1 MNQARFRKTARLE
14 RLAEAYLRPKEKP
27 DSGIEGFVRKYAFVH
42 TANLSAL
49 ILYGDPKID
58 EPLSFAWKRCLESSE
73 WQKRREKYGGWDDY
87 RRDHG
92 DPFDSF
98 SATQIGKYFRKYF
111 LPDLPGGDQAE
122 KFGLIFKRAPPW
134 LLWFTYG
141 DVNARILGIK
151 LPDLSTVNRFIRDP
165 RNVGNDYLPPVPFE
179 CHLRADGVEDE
190 IASKLDTS
198 FFCNR
203 RGNCLG
209 ANLRPGPDGPTG
221 NIAHECGAE
230 ERDFKILQ
238 RSGQC
243 QRTARQGAVEIQIR
257 VQEGRRQGRVTAS
270 GGGGR
275 NRRSASGP
283 PVSRVLI

>member
-165 RNVGNDYLPPVPFE
+165 RNVGNDYLPPGPFE

-190 IASKLDTS
+190 IAIWTKVIKKKLKDETHGLTPHERKRIARIREKYKNVSKPLSDQEVITKFAVLLLLTQISGLDHFDHWLTTTS
-198 FFCNR
+198 
-203 RGNCLG
+203 
-209 ANLRPGPDGPTG
+209 A
-221 NIAHECGAE
+221 IV
-230 ERDFKILQ
+230 
-238 RSGQC
+238 RS
-243 QRTARQGAVEIQIR
+243 
-257 VQEGRRQGRVTAS
+257 
-270 GGGGR
+270 
-275 NRRSASGP
+275 
-283 PVSRVLI
+283 